1 MIAKLNTFI
10 KIENLAYK
18 LLILAMPVY
27 MMYNFIY
34 YYRIRIANSDDCFPF
49 YNIIEH
55 NVIDMLHYRIL
66 QGLFSIPPIIL
77 NVLGFDIKSI
87 AVCYAFVY
95 SVPIFITMFIL
106 YRSSS
111 RYYLYFLLSFTFFIS
126 YQYYFFISEY
136 WFGSCIYFIL
146 YMLLGLKPN
155 WASNNKLIVIFII
168 LNIVNLHLSLCYPT
182 LIMLI
187 YLFIRHKLDIKTTLL
202 YLSVCSIYLV
212 LKLAMFTTNYES
224 NILTDSNNIINNL
237 NFFHSRILKEFFN
250 SSDWIYLA
258 SVMLFIIYSLMSNR
272 YGVFKSVLLISFIL
286 IPLIVISI
294 IFYDFPYFC
303 YAIGNLRVLLLFLPI
318 LFVDFCPKKLYKPIV
333 ILLIIHAIFSI
344 ESIGITL
351 KKRYDNIAELLTA
364 TKENTVYVYD
374 DPVCLV
380 HFKYIFMQTMTINL
394 LENDKNN
401 YISFINPKTDNI
413 DYLKHDLVKYQSISK
428 KEYKNRFTEYKMQK
442 LSETRYAIYDFLID
456 RNVRECIL
464 DR

>member
-1 MIAKLNTFI
+1 MILPF
-10 KIENLAYK
+10 
-18 LLILAMPVY
+18 Y
-27 MMYNFIY
+27 MVCNYMY
-34 YYRIRIANSDDCFPF
+34 YYKVRIANSDDCFPF
-49 YNIIEH
+49 YNIVEH
-55 NVIDMLHYRIL
+55 NVIDMLHFRFL
-66 QGLFSIPPIIL
+66 QGLYSIPPIAM
-77 NVLGFDIKSI
+77 NVLGADVKWI

-95 SVPIFITMFIL
+95 SVPVLFTMYLL
-106 YRSSS
+106 YRTSW
-111 RYYLYFLLSFTFFIS
+111 RYFVYFMLSFTFFIS
-126 YQYYFFISEY
+126 YQYYFSISEY
-136 WFGSCIYFIL
+136 WLGGCIYFIL
-146 YMLLGLKPN
+146 YMLMDRGMPIGAKGRWLH
-155 WASNNKLIVIFII
+155 VI
-168 LNIVNLHLSLCYPT
+168 LLLLTVNLHLSLFYPT
-182 LIMLI
+182 VVM
-187 YLFIRHKLDIKTTLL
+187 LL
-202 YLSVCSIYLV
+202 YLFLKAKLDMKTTGIYLV
-212 LKLAMFTTNYES
+212 VCFLYLLLKLTFLTTEYES
-224 NILTDSNNIINNL
+224 DILTDNNQLSLADNYL
-237 NFFHSRILKEFFN
+237 NTRVIREFFLH
-250 SSDWIYLA
+250 SWDWLYPAVVLA
-258 SVMLFIIYSLMSNR
+258 FIAYS
-272 YGVFKSVLLISFIL
+272 VFKGQIEYHKSILLSIFVIV
-286 IPLIVISI
+286 PLFVVALM
-294 IFYDFPYFC
+294 FKNFPYFF
-303 YAIGNLRVLLLFLPI
+303 YVIGNLRVLLLFLPI